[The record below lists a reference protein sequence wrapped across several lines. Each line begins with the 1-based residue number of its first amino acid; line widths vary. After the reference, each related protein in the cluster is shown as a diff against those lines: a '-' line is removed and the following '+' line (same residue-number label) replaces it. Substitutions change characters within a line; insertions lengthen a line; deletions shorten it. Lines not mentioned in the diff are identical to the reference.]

1 MGGLVNAIAKATR
14 RLQSS
19 LTVLEEVP
27 TVGEGWGVG
36 REVPRTRY
44 VHLDWRIF
52 LSAEKTCLRLTAT
65 QAHKPLSPL
74 P

>member
-1 MGGLVNAIAKATR
+1 MGV
-14 RLQSS
+14 
-19 LTVLEEVP
+19 
-27 TVGEGWGVG
+27 GWGVG
-36 REVPRTRY
+36 REVPRTRN